1 MKAVVYN
8 GPRDVSVKN
17 VPDAKIEQPNDVI
30 VRSLRPTFAVLT
42 CICTRAGPIQTG
54 RRFWSREHR

>member
-17 VPDAKIEQPNDVI
+17 VPDAKIEQPNDVVVKI
-30 VRSLRPTFAVLT
+30 VTT
-42 CICTRAGPIQTG
+42 NIC
-54 RRFWSREHR
+54 RF